1 MKPTTCHLS
10 DMLIVARGCSDMIDI
25 LSTQDWNVYG
35 DSIVN
40 YTRQMADAINTIME
54 HSSPLEWSDEEYDWI
69 EQITQELNQ
78 GANDEF

>member
-1 MKPTTCHLS
+1 
-10 DMLIVARGCSDMIDI
+10 MIDI